1 MIRQLADPPD
11 KLAPNPHYR
20 SGPKM
25 KLYDLD
31 RVKAVERTPEFA
43 ARRRSAEARSKI
55 SRSVAD
61 KKEDQLLE
69 SIEEMEIK
77 VRVLPDGV
85 VLERAIE
92 SYNSA
97 PRRGRDDFRAY
108 KDGDPKF
115 LMRIQ
120 VNYIRHELTRY
131 DLALW
136 ETAGKIGVV
145 EAKRR
150 IRAKVFGAI
159 GEAYPQ
165 FGDECRRQASTRNLV
180 VRH

>member
-1 MIRQLADPPD
+1 
-11 KLAPNPHYR
+11 
-20 SGPKM
+20 M

-31 RVKAVERTPEFA
+31 RVKAVEQTPEFA
-43 ARRRSAEARSKI
+43 ARRGSAEARTKI
-55 SRSVAD
+55 SRRVAD

-77 VRVLPDGV
+77 VRVLPDDV

-97 PRRGRDDFRAY
+97 PRRGRDDFRAD
-108 KDGDPKF
+108 KDSDPEF

-131 DLALW
+131 DLVLV
-136 ETAGKIGVV
+136 ETAGKIGAV
-145 EAKRR
+145 EARRR
-150 IRAKVFGAI
+150 IREKVYDAI

-165 FGDECRRQASTRNLV
+165 FGDECRRQV
-180 VRH
+180 VARDTCAARHDCL